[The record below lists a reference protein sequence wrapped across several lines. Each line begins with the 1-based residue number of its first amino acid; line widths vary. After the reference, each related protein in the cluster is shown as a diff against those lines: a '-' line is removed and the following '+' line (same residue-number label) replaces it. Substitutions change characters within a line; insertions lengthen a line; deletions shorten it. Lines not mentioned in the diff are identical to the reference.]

1 MVRIIVMMDSGIL
14 VIVPHLDS
22 GILVIV
28 CIGMYT
34 LPQPLVIVDFGI
46 FVLV

>member
-1 MVRIIVMMDSGIL
+1 MVRIVLPSCCDAG
-14 VIVPHLDS
+14 VIVLRLDS

-28 CIGMYT
+28 RIGMYT
-34 LPQPLVIVDFGI
+34 LPQPLVIVDSGI